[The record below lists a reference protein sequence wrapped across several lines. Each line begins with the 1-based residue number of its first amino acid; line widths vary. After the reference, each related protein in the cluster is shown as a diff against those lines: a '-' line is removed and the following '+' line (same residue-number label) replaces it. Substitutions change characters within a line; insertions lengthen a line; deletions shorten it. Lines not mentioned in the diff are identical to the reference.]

1 MLENYSNRTDQREG
15 DHHCG
20 LHRLCPTVR
29 GSKTGIRRIQPL
41 LRHRRTLKRGEYLFR
56 AGQALRSVYGICN
69 GSLKSCLIAPDG
81 AVQVLGF
88 QLQHDVIGLS
98 AISENQY
105 ISDAQALE
113 ATEVCEVSFDSLQQL
128 AAEVSGMQAQM
139 CRILASEIL
148 KTQEGMLL
156 RSRKTAEEKLGGFLL
171 SVAACFP
178 EQNGSAYE
186 FDLSMSRSDIGSY
199 LGITAE
205 TVSRVFTQF
214 QQKRLI
220 ELSRRHVI
228 LSDRERLSA
237 IAGHVHSKPF

>member
-1 MLENYSNRTDQREG
+1 MLEKRDYSNRTDQRDG
-15 DHHCG
+15 NHCG
-20 LHRLCPTVR
+20 LHRLCPTVK
-29 GSKTGIRRIQPL
+29 GSKTGIRRIQAL

-81 AVQVLGF
+81 AVQVFGF
-88 QLQHDVIGLS
+88 QLQYDVIGLS
-98 AISENQY
+98 AISGNRY

-139 CRILASEIL
+139 CRILASEVL
-148 KTQEGMLL
+148 KNQEGMLL
-156 RSRKTAEEKLGGFLL
+156 RGRKTAEEKLAGFLL
-171 SVAACFP
+171 AVGACFV
-178 EQNGSAYE
+178 EQSAYE
-186 FDLSMSRSDIGSY
+186 FDLSMSRNDIGSY
-199 LGITAE
+199 LGMTAE

-228 LSDRERLSA
+228 LNDRERLSRV
-237 IAGHVHSKPF
+237 AGHVHSTPF